1 MSSVARATPST
12 LVRRLVVLVAMIF
25 SVVVGQGQVALG
37 WGQSAA
43 EFAADSDATLRVAGY
58 AFAIWGVIYLGLLVY
73 AVRQL
78 RSLKGEGPLIQRF
91 GWPSALAFIGIG
103 LWIVAAALDAEVA
116 TILLIFGAL
125 TVLLIP
131 LLQNATAIRDLPAG
145 DRDRWTV
152 VWPLSLLAGWLTVAA
167 PLNLITIATG
177 NGDLPT
183 ILAPTVWAMTAVV
196 GVVLVAL
203 GVTQRI
209 RTIAYALPI
218 AWGLLGAYVAEQP
231 RNAPLAYVALGAAV
245 AVLVGA
251 IILVLRRRKGVER
264 PVVA

>member
-1 MSSVARATPST
+1 MLSIVRASPAQMTRRLIVLATMLFSVAA
-12 LVRRLVVLVAMIF
+12 
-25 SVVVGQGQVALG
+25 GQGQRLVG

-43 EFAADSDATLRVAGY
+43 EFAADSDATLKVAGY

-73 AVRQL
+73 AVRQVL
-78 RSLKGEGPLIQRF
+78 PRTGESLLIQRF

-103 LWIVAAALDAEVA
+103 LWIVAAAFDAEVA
-116 TILLIFGAL
+116 TIALIFGAL

-131 LLQNATAIRDLPAG
+131 LMREAAAIRGLSAG

-167 PLNLITIATG
+167 PLNLITVATG

-183 ILAPTVWAMTAVV
+183 VLSPTIWAMLAIAA
-196 GVVLVAL
+196 VVLVSL

-209 RTIAYALPI
+209 RTVAYALPI
-218 AWGLLGAYVAEQP
+218 AWGLLGAFVAEQP
-231 RNAPLAYVALGAAV
+231 RNAPLAYFALAAAV

-251 IILVLRRRKGVER
+251 IILAFRLSQSIEKRS
-264 PVVA
+264 AA

>member
-1 MSSVARATPST
+1 MSSVVRAAPSP
-12 LVRRLVVLVAMIF
+12 LARRLIVLLAMVF
-25 SVVVGQGQVALG
+25 SVAVGQGQRALG

-78 RSLKGEGPLIQRF
+78 LSLKGEGPLVEKF
-91 GWPSALAFIGIG
+91 GWPSALGFIGIG
-103 LWIVAAALDAEVA
+103 LWIVAAAFDAEVA
-116 TILLIFGAL
+116 TIALIFGAL
-125 TVLLIP
+125 AVLLIP
-131 LLQNATAIRDLPAG
+131 LLQNAAMIRSLPAG

-152 VWPLSLLAGWLTVAA
+152 IWPLSLLAGWLTVAA
-167 PLNLITIATG
+167 PLNLITVATG

-183 ILAPTVWAMTAVV
+183 ILAPTVWAMIAVV

-209 RTIAYALPI
+209 RTIAYALPV
-218 AWGLLGAYVAEQP
+218 AWGLLGAFVAEQP

-245 AVLVGA
+245 AVLIGA
-251 IILVLRRRKGVER
+251 IILVFRLRQGIER
-264 PVVA
+264 PA

>member
-1 MSSVARATPST
+1 MSSIARATPST
-12 LVRRLVVLVAMIF
+12 LARRLIVLLAMVF
-25 SVVVGQGQVALG
+25 SVAVGQGQGALG

-58 AFAIWGVIYLGLLVY
+58 AFAIWGVVYLGLLVY

-103 LWIVAAALDAEVA
+103 LWIVAAAFDAEIA
-116 TILLIFGAL
+116 TITLIFGAL

-131 LLQNATAIRDLPAG
+131 LLRNAGAIRELPAG

-152 VWPLSLLAGWLTVAA
+152 IWPLSLLAGWLTIAA
-167 PLNLITIATG
+167 PLNLITVATG

-183 ILAPTVWAMTAVV
+183 ILTPTVWAMSAVV

-203 GVTQRI
+203 GVTHRI
-209 RTIAYALPI
+209 RTIAYAVPI

-231 RNAPLAYVALGAAV
+231 RNEPLAFVALGAAV

-251 IILVLRRRKGVER
+251 TLLVFRQRKGAAR
-264 PVVA
+264 PAVA